1 MPRWEYTVT
10 RVQTANNFSPV
21 RPLHK
26 KLVDHMNAKDAEGW
40 ELVNGSEHNATL
52 NTLHYQWT
60 TLFWRRP
67 RAQEGPV
74 TQDPTAEAASPH
86 RASEP
91 HA

>member
-10 RVQTANNFSPV
+10 RVQTANNFAPT

-40 ELVNGSEHNATL
+40 ELVNGSEHNAML

-67 RAQEGPV
+67 RAQEPSR
-74 TQDPTAEAASPH
+74 TQEAPPS
-86 RASEP
+86 S
-91 HA
+91 